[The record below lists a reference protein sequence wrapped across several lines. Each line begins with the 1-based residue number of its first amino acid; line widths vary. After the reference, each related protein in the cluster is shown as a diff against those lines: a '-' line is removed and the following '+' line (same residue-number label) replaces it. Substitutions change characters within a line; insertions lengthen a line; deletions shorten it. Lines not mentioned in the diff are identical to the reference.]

1 VRRTTREGRRE
12 REGERTESEEKGMGN
27 KHPGMRMEEQI
38 KKGSAN
44 RVKSRRKQRHR
55 KTNIGTRLNYP

>member
-38 KKGSAN
+38 KKKAVQTES
-44 RVKSRRKQRHR
+44 RVEE
-55 KTNIGTRLNYP
+55 NNGTGRQI